1 MKMTVVSL
9 RTQAE
14 FFSLYTDLR
23 FALLPVSPYTSP
35 MPCRIL
41 KILAPSGTKVKK
53 NDPIL
58 TVESMKTEVKLLSRH
73 DGVVTVH
80 VEEGQMVDARVVL
93 CQVE

>member
-1 MKMTVVSL
+1 MVRAHTLPKMIMLAMTNGKFTL
-9 RTQAE
+9 FKT
-14 FFSLYTDLR
+14 
-23 FALLPVSPYTSP
+23 VSPYTSP

-41 KILAPSGTKVKK
+41 KVLAPTGTKVKK

-73 DGVVTVH
+73 DGVVTIK

-93 CQVE
+93 CLVE

>member
-1 MKMTVVSL
+1 M
-9 RTQAE
+9 RHY
-14 FFSLYTDLR
+14 SLYEHHPNP
-23 FALLPVSPYTSP
+23 FGLLVSPYTSP

-41 KILAPSGTKVKK
+41 KILAPTGTKVKK

-73 DGVVTVH
+73 DGVVTVK